1 MTGEKAPDP
10 SATWTR
16 AAATACSGSRVDA
29 RVDDVETLR
38 RITRRMPRMQVYLPD
53 ALYRAVKERSLPA
66 SELLQKAVTQELRRQ
81 ELLEE
86 TDKYLADLVGEVGEP
101 TAEELFQAETLVH
114 GISDRV
120 GAGPA
125 T

>member
-16 AAATACSGSRVDA
+16 AASTACSGSRGDA
-29 RVDDVETLR
+29 RVEDAETV
-38 RITRRMPRMQVYLPD
+38 RRMPRMQVYLPD

-66 SELLQKAVTQELRRQ
+66 SELLQKAVTQELRPQ

-114 GISDRV
+114 RISDRV
-120 GAGPA
+120 GARPA